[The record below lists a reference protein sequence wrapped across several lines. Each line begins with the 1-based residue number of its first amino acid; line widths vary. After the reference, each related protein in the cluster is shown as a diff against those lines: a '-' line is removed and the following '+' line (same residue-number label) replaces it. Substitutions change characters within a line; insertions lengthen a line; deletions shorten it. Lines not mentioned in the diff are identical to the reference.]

1 MTRRQDIVQD
11 FWRAIGQSPPVS
23 PEYNIAISGSTSPLG
38 EVAAFLRRDETWI
51 RDRRRD
57 VDSRPTKGPR
67 MRPTIVS
74 TLTLA
79 ILMALG
85 TGRTLDRRVEIVQR
99 LGGN

>member
-11 FWRAIGQSPPVS
+11 FWRAIGQSLPVS

-38 EVAAFLRRDETWI
+38 EVAAFL
-51 RDRRRD
+51 RRD

>member
-1 MTRRQDIVQD
+1 
-11 FWRAIGQSPPVS
+11 
-23 PEYNIAISGSTSPLG
+23 
-38 EVAAFLRRDETWI
+38 
-51 RDRRRD
+51 
-57 VDSRPTKGPR
+57 

>member
-38 EVAAFLRRDETWI
+38 EVAAFL
-51 RDRRRD
+51 RRD

>member
-38 EVAAFLRRDETWI
+38 EVAAFL
-51 RDRRRD
+51 RRD

-99 LGGN
+99 LGGT